1 MMLYPDD
8 KIWSATEYAYR
19 FKGKRNVV
27 SRQPRPRVRS
37 GQYRDGRYLPW
48 WKRWRTYI
56 LNASRAKRR
65 RRGR

>member
-37 GQYRDGRYLPW
+37 GQYRDGRYLTW
-48 WKRWRTYI
+48 WKRW
-56 LNASRAKRR
+56 AEFVSRDERR
-65 RRGR
+65 RRG